1 MDIKKIIK
9 WFEDNKFEH
18 LGKARHTISIG
29 NPALECDLN
38 EMVRDN
44 DKRMNAVSYFL
55 YYYQLMEMNIRN
67 YKIYSK
73 PSSYDEETL
82 EIVKEQMYSN
92 YETYINTLEN
102 IKKINND

>member
-1 MDIKKIIK
+1 
-9 WFEDNKFEH
+9 
-18 LGKARHTISIG
+18 
-29 NPALECDLN
+29 
-38 EMVRDN
+38 
-44 DKRMNAVSYFL
+44 MNAVSYFL

-82 EIVKEQMYSN
+82 EMVKEQMYSN
-92 YETYINTLEN
+92 YEIYINTLEN